1 MEEIDPNFIIKRE
14 KTDTLEERYYIN
26 ELPIIATLSKA
37 IQELSQQVEAL
48 QNEIKVLKE
57 EKQ

>member
-37 IQELSQQVEAL
+37 IQELSQQVKAL